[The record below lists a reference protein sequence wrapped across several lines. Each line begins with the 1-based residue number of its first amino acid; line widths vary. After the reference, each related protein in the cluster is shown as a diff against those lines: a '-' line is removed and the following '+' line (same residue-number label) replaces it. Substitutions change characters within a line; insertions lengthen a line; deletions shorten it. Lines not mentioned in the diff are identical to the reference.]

1 MCYSLDD
8 TIVAVATPPGVGALG
23 IVRLSGNEAFKIAS
37 KVLQKPSG
45 GFYSVGSLP
54 SHTVHY
60 AFLVD
65 PVGGERID
73 EVLFA
78 LFKAPKSYTSQD
90 MVEVTCH
97 GGPVVLERA
106 LEAFVVA
113 GARLARPGE
122 FTLRAFL
129 LGRLDLAQAEAV
141 ADLIESASEEGRR
154 AALAQLEG
162 GLSRKMGE
170 LAQALRE
177 VLVEL
182 EAAIDFPDEGVELG
196 NHLAERVDGVV
207 REIEGLMATY
217 REGKLCREG
226 VSVAIVGLPNV
237 GKSSLFNALVG
248 EDRAIVTSQPGTTRD
263 VVEAQVALGGVLFRF
278 MDTAGFRESGD
289 EAEGEGVKRARKC
302 MEEGDLVLVVLDRSR
317 PLQEGDRVLVRE
329 VGGRGVVVVNKIDL
343 PGAWS
348 QEDLGRVMVG
358 RPTFHVSAKRGDGL
372 ESLKKALIEMVGR
385 GRRRE
390 GEIPLVTNV
399 RHYQA
404 LIGAKEALLRS
415 LKAWQEGLSAEF
427 VAADVKGAL
436 EALGEITGETTPE
449 DVLDAIFSRFCIGK

>member
-1 MCYSLDD
+1 
-8 TIVAVATPPGVGALG
+8 
-23 IVRLSGNEAFKIAS
+23 
-37 KVLQKPSG
+37 
-45 GFYSVGSLP
+45 
-54 SHTVHY
+54 
-60 AFLVD
+60 
-65 PVGGERID
+65 
-73 EVLFA
+73 
-78 LFKAPKSYTSQD
+78 
-90 MVEVTCH
+90 
-97 GGPVVLERA
+97 
-106 LEAFVVA
+106 
-113 GARLARPGE
+113 
-122 FTLRAFL
+122 
-129 LGRLDLAQAEAV
+129 
-141 ADLIESASEEGRR
+141 
-154 AALAQLEG
+154 
-162 GLSRKMGE
+162 
-170 LAQALRE
+170 
-177 VLVEL
+177 
-182 EAAIDFPDEGVELG
+182 
-196 NHLAERVDGVV
+196 
-207 REIEGLMATY
+207 
-217 REGKLCREG
+217 
-226 VSVAIVGLPNV
+226 VAIVGLPNV

>member
-154 AALAQLEG
+154 AAL
-162 GLSRKMGE
+162 
-170 LAQALRE
+170 
-177 VLVEL
+177 
-182 EAAIDFPDEGVELG
+182 
-196 NHLAERVDGVV
+196 
-207 REIEGLMATY
+207 
-217 REGKLCREG
+217 
-226 VSVAIVGLPNV
+226 
-237 GKSSLFNALVG
+237 
-248 EDRAIVTSQPGTTRD
+248 
-263 VVEAQVALGGVLFRF
+263 
-278 MDTAGFRESGD
+278 
-289 EAEGEGVKRARKC
+289 
-302 MEEGDLVLVVLDRSR
+302 
-317 PLQEGDRVLVRE
+317 
-329 VGGRGVVVVNKIDL
+329 
-343 PGAWS
+343 
-348 QEDLGRVMVG
+348 
-358 RPTFHVSAKRGDGL
+358 
-372 ESLKKALIEMVGR
+372 
-385 GRRRE
+385 
-390 GEIPLVTNV
+390 
-399 RHYQA
+399 
-404 LIGAKEALLRS
+404 
-415 LKAWQEGLSAEF
+415 
-427 VAADVKGAL
+427 
-436 EALGEITGETTPE
+436 
-449 DVLDAIFSRFCIGK
+449 